1 MHIWIY
7 RAYVINKSTLN
18 SWPDDI
24 NLVEPKIR
32 DQAVLSAGIN
42 ETRVRVR
49 LDQTSPFPR
58 STLIKIGKKLGKYI
72 EKKKGDTQ
80 THTKKKWGELTRR
93 ASISSRV
100 QESLGAYRSCTTKR
114 ITVINAR
121 DGNQCQF
128 SRRQEPLTI
137 RLAVT
142 FVHDWRGLIGLIG
155 WSLQA
160 SLSLI
165 KMTIRVFAAC
175 KTRHLSV
182 AVSLLFRF
190 PSLQTFSPRDIGF
203 VWILVPSTDNLLVL
217 NSTVLIYGTNS
228 VPLRDFHPLWSS

>member
-1 MHIWIY
+1 MAGWHKSC
-7 RAYVINKSTLN
+7 RAQ
-18 SWPDDI
+18 
-24 NLVEPKIR
+24 
-32 DQAVLSAGIN
+32 DQRSGRTFRWDQWNTSAGAPGPDKSLPPFN
-42 ETRVRVR
+42 S
-49 LDQTSPFPR
+49 DQNR
-58 STLIKIGKKLGKYI
+58 QEIREVNRK
-72 EKKKGDTQ
+72 EKRRHTDT
-80 THTKKKWGELTRR
+80 HKKKWGELTRR

-190 PSLQTFSPRDIGF
+190 PSLQTFSPQDIGF

>member
-1 MHIWIY
+1 MAGWHKSC
-7 RAYVINKSTLN
+7 RAQDQRSGRTFRWHQWNTSADAPGPDKSLPPFN
-18 SWPDDI
+18 SDR
-24 NLVEPKIR
+24 NRQEIR
-32 DQAVLSAGIN
+32 EVN
-42 ETRVRVR
+42 R
-49 LDQTSPFPR
+49 
-58 STLIKIGKKLGKYI
+58 K
-72 EKKKGDTQ
+72 EKRRHTQ
-80 THTKKKWGELTRR
+80 KKWGELTRR

-165 KMTIRVFAAC
+165 KVTIRVFAAC

-190 PSLQTFSPRDIGF
+190 PSLQTFSPQDIGF

-217 NSTVLIYGTNS
+217 NSTVLIYGTNN

>member
-1 MHIWIY
+1 MAGWHKSC
-7 RAYVINKSTLN
+7 RAQ
-18 SWPDDI
+18 
-24 NLVEPKIR
+24 
-32 DQAVLSAGIN
+32 DQRSGRTFRWDQWNTSAGAPGPDKSLPPFN
-42 ETRVRVR
+42 S
-49 LDQTSPFPR
+49 DQNR
-58 STLIKIGKKLGKYI
+58 QEIREVNRK
-72 EKKKGDTQ
+72 EKRRHTDT
-80 THTKKKWGELTRR
+80 HKKKWGELTRR

-114 ITVINAR
+114 ITVINTR

-190 PSLQTFSPRDIGF
+190 PSLQTFSPQDIGF

>member
-1 MHIWIY
+1 MIF
-7 RAYVINKSTLN
+7 RVYVYL
-18 SWPDDI
+18 P
-24 NLVEPKIR
+24 E
-32 DQAVLSAGIN
+32 
-42 ETRVRVR
+42 
-49 LDQTSPFPR
+49 
-58 STLIKIGKKLGKYI
+58 GKQKR
-72 EKKKGDTQ
+72 KKE
-80 THTKKKWGELTRR
+80 THTKKKGKWGELTRR

-100 QESLGAYRSCTTKR
+100 QESLGAYRSCTTKI

-142 FVHDWRGLIGLIG
+142 FVHDWRGLTGLIG

-165 KMTIRVFAAC
+165 KMTIRVFAAR

-182 AVSLLFRF
+182 AVSLLFPF
-190 PSLQTFSPRDIGF
+190 PSNILSPRHRIRMDSRA
-203 VWILVPSTDNLLVL
+203 L
-217 NSTVLIYGTNS
+217 
-228 VPLRDFHPLWSS
+228 HCWS